1 MSERDSLIGA
11 AAETP
16 TQDPSGLPDKELAA
30 RLRMMILEGADVD
43 LAETYCLEA
52 LDRMRT
58 ELPQPPDPNP
68 DDREGLVEDART
80 VADFIVGWWPGLED
94 GINWGVPGER
104 SGKTSE
110 VYQAA
115 KRLRDRLQAQEAG
128 DGN

>member
-1 MSERDSLIGA
+1 MSEPREERRAFDMAKRIRESGPDSLAGMPSEQIAGMLEEIA
-11 AAETP
+11 SETRYLRR
-16 TQDPSGLPDKELAA
+16 TRRAVIEKLEQARTDP
-30 RLRMMILEGADVD
+30 
-43 LAETYCLEA
+43 ET
-52 LDRMRT
+52 D
-58 ELPQPPDPNP
+58 DPK
-68 DDREGLVEDART
+68 GMVEDART

-128 DGN
+128 GGE